1 MTTTILLTGFGPF
14 PGAPHNPTEAL
25 VEELVRRRHPAFA
38 NVRRIGHVFR
48 VSYET
53 VDRELPALIARER
66 PDALIMFGLATRA
79 PHLRLET
86 RARNAI
92 TRSVADAGGCIPAA
106 AKIAP
111 DGPPALRLRSPA
123 RQLVMAARKTAV
135 PVALSHNAGTYLC
148 NYLCW
153 RAAELADGPRLSAF
167 VHVPLVRD
175 AQGRRS
181 RWTAL
186 TVDDLVRAGEAIMR
200 AAVAAVRLNP
210 SPRSGER

>member
-25 VEELVRRRHPAFA
+25 VEALVRRRHPAFA
-38 NVRRIGHVFR
+38 NVRRIGHVFH
-48 VSYET
+48 VSYQT
-53 VDRELPALIARER
+53 VDRELAELIARER

-79 PHLRLET
+79 VHLRLET

-92 TRSVADAGGCIPAA
+92 TRSVADAGGIMPPST
-106 AKIAP
+106 KIAL

-123 RQLVMAARKTAV
+123 RQLVMAARKTGV
-135 PVALSHNAGTYLC
+135 PIALSHNAGSYLC

-153 RAAELADGPRLSAF
+153 RAAELSGGPRLAAF

-186 TVDDLVRAGEAIMR
+186 TADELVRAGEAIMR
-200 AAVAAVRLNP
+200 AAMTAVRRIP
-210 SPRSGER
+210 PPQGEA